1 MALRLTFCVNFL
13 GMKYYS
19 IIQWY
24 YLNEQAIETE
34 ISSYR
39 ERPINFTVTLSVKVN
54 VPMILRLDNVAEFKM
69 KKPGTLARE
78 ILLEGIEKI
87 ERDPYFKKFMR
98 DKAANKAKEARL
110 TRKERGRQ
118 EKAAL

>member
-1 MALRLTFCVNFL
+1 
-13 GMKYYS
+13 MKYYS

-24 YLNEQAIETE
+24 YLTEQVAETE
-34 ISSYR
+34 SLPYR
-39 ERPINFTVTLSVKVN
+39 ERPINFGVTLSIKVN

-98 DKAANKAKEARL
+98 DKAANKEKEARL
-110 TRKERGRQ
+110 KGKKKRGF
-118 EKAAL
+118 